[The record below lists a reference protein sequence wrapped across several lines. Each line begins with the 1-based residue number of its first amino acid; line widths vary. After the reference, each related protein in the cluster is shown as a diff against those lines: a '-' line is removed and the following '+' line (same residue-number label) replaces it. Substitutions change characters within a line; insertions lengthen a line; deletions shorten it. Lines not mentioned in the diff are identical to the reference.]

1 MMTLSAEDRQ
11 KGVISASAGN
21 HALALCHHGNQLN
34 IPVTV
39 VMPDVAPMMKIQSCR
54 MMNAEV
60 IVAGK
65 HMGETKLFAMKKAKQ
80 DGKMYIN
87 G

>member
-1 MMTLSAEDRQ
+1 MALSNEERK

-21 HALALCHHGNQLN
+21 HALALCYHGSQLS

-60 IVAGK
+60 IIQGK
-65 HMGETKLFAMKKAKQ
+65 HMGETKAFAMKKAKQ
-80 DGKMYIN
+80 DGKVYIN